1 LCVPYDTH
9 MMNLTFS
16 DIEKPADLEKFQKIT
31 YPTFFFGFAIRT
43 MYDQK
48 RLKIKKE
55 YNPNYIVHKYGNKA
69 DEMIFLYGMLA
80 PVSNDVMPYILPL
93 RANPNV
99 NHEQYEAVIRPLE
112 VECSDCYLFLA
123 KNLYP
128 INSFYAHRFFT
139 KSNFKNINNYSEL
152 FDRDP
157 ELPLHHTIS
166 PFYLF
171 LLTNY

>member
-1 LCVPYDTH
+1 

-16 DIEKPADLEKFQKIT
+16 DTEKPADLEKFQKIT

-69 DEMIFLYGMLA
+69 DEIMFLYGMIA

-99 NHEQYEAVIRPLE
+99 NHEQYEAVLRPLE

-128 INSFYAHRFFT
+128 INSFYTHRFFT
-139 KSNFKNINNYSEL
+139 KSNFKNKPCPKYIVTVYYQLDIHRIYYTLN
-152 FDRDP
+152 
-157 ELPLHHTIS
+157 I
-166 PFYLF
+166 F
-171 LLTNY
+171 LNALRIKGYF